1 VLGAVSGGRTGVQG
15 VSKVPYED
23 DLLGEV
29 GG

>member
-1 VLGAVSGGRTGVQG
+1 VPGTASGGRTGVQG
-15 VSKVPYED
+15 GSKVPCED